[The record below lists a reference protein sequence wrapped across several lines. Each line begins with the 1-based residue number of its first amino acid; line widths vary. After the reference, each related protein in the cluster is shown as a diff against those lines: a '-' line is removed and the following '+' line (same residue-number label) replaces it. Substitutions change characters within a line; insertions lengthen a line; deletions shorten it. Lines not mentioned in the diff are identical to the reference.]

1 MFGFPIGN
9 GNAGF
14 NDFVEKFTNN
24 ADSGFPK
31 IQQREVFYSVKDG
44 NWNDITIWQT
54 ASGRVGK
61 FPTANDDVY
70 IRHFINVN
78 SSFTNGSFVCN
89 NLYVSGYLNTDL
101 GTSYAALYVFGNI
114 KIYGTL
120 NLGPSNLTVNPFYI
134 YIYGNDNII
143 QNVILGNTYIY
154 YSGNNQPILPITYNY
169 LGIGVSNYLIGN
181 IIVNNA
187 ISLTTGATF
196 DFRNFD
202 VTCFGNLSSGNF
214 CSIIKTGNTNN
225 SSFNSIVLG
234 SFNNFDFSFSNSNL
248 EIKNGFSIG
257 GNSTLRTGTG
267 TWTFS
272 TNNQNINIGASTFA
286 FWDCLTIISGAI
298 NVTNISSVGLSLS
311 NTINGNNALS
321 KLINNATI
329 IFNTQNAAE
338 NSMTTGVIDFT
349 TTANTI
355 QYGGNYSATIPSYF
369 TNFHNLT
376 ISGTGTKTLSANTT
390 LNGNLSISSGGILE
404 CSLYN
409 LFITG
414 TTSMSGTGT
423 NTLSKNS
430 SGNIT
435 FVGSLNQSGG
445 PGVTNLLSFTGNP
458 DIEFRNGLNFASSST
473 TSGTGTWT
481 FSTNNQSLNFN
492 ILGTTI
498 NGNILVSGAITVIYA
513 SPSVLSLYGTLNGNN
528 ASSVWDNRSTLNLYN
543 STLPMSTGTFIQ
555 DVTATS
561 TIGYMFNGS
570 YNLPYTSYQ
579 GLLLSGTGT
588 KTLNG
593 NTTIKANL
601 NVTGSVGNVSVLE
614 CSTSNLTING
624 ITSINA
630 YGTLSKTGAGALRFD
645 GNFGNIANSSLSLT
659 GNPTLE
665 FRGGIISHN
674 NSGNYGSG
682 AVTLSTNNQTINFPS
697 SATFDGNITI
707 SGAITITIS
716 NTGLISN
723 GSINGNNASST
734 LRMAASSTLTYR
746 NATQPMAT
754 GILDTS
760 TNLNTWIYGNLN
772 QDIKGSPTISP
783 KQVYRN
789 LTLNGLGVKTLQGY
803 VSVLNTYT
811 LTAPATLVNNGFTLT
826 NP

>member
-31 IQQREVFYSVKDG
+31 IQQREVFYSVKNG

-54 ASGRVGK
+54 ASGRVGI

-70 IRHFINVN
+70 IRHNITGNI
-78 SSFTNGSFVCN
+78 SATIN
-89 NLYVSGYLNTDL
+89 NLFITGSLSVNVLINITFNNIRCYGALINNN
-101 GTSYAALYVFGNI
+101 GTFR
-114 KIYGTL
+114 
-120 NLGPSNLTVNPFYI
+120 
-134 YIYGNDNII
+134 
-143 QNVILGNTYIY
+143 ILGNENYIEKSLY
-154 YSGNNQPILPITYNY
+154 QPISGTIEYQGNNQPILDLNY
-169 LGIGVSNYLIGN
+169 GNLILSSAGTKYLTQDL
-181 IIVNNA
+181 IVGG
-187 ISLTTGATF
+187 SFLLSSPATF
-196 DFRNFD
+196 DAY
-202 VTCFGNLSSGNF
+202 GY
-214 CSIIKTGNTNN
+214 
-225 SSFNSIVLG
+225 
-234 SFNNFDFSFSNSNL
+234 
-248 EIKNGFSIG
+248 
-257 GNSTLRTGTG
+257 
-267 TWTFS
+267 
-272 TNNQNINIGASTFA
+272 NI
-286 FWDCLTIISGAI
+286 
-298 NVTNISSVGLSLS
+298 
-311 NTINGNNALS
+311 TINGNTTISSTMNATGSGSYLFIGNVSFPTAGLNFVGNPTMEFRGNLVFGSGTYTSNTGAGNITFTTNNQSVTSASNGLLFNNPISIASGLTLTFPSNFTTTFNSTINGLGALS
-321 KLINNATI
+321 KLVNSGGSNLVFT
-329 IFNTQNAAE
+329 TQSGCE
-338 NSMTTGVIDFT
+338 NLMSTGIYDFT
-349 TTANTI
+349 TSANTI
-355 QYGGNYSATIPSYF
+355 TFGGNYSATIPSYF

-376 ISGTGTKTLSANTT
+376 ITGTGTKTLGVNTT

-435 FVGSLNQSGG
+435 FVGSLNQSGAG
-445 PGVTNLLSFTGNP
+445 GATNLLSFTGNP
-458 DIEFRNGLNFASSST
+458 DIEFRNGLSFASSST

-588 KTLNG
+588 KTLSG

-624 ITSINA
+624 ITSIQA

-723 GSINGNNASST
+723 GSINGNNALST
-734 LRMAASSTLTYR
+734 LRMAASSTLNYR
-746 NATQPMAT
+746 SATQPMAT

-760 TNLNTWIYGNLN
+760 TNANTWIYGLNN
-772 QDIKGSPTISP
+772 QDIKGGLTILT

-789 LTLNGLGVKTLQGY
+789 LTLNGTGVKTLQGY

-811 LTAPATLVNNGFTLT
+811 LTAPATLALNGFTLT